1 LTASDLVAVHVDRL
15 TDLTTIKAAEREKI
29 GLENSSE
36 TLKTKKKKKDFFFP
50 GAKSCSVR
58 VRLIEECY
66 CDCSTIV
73 YKSCINVDMNS
84 SSSSTDRSRKK
95 TKKKKKKK
103 KKKIFFFVAFF
114 FFFFLLCAEIEGIKV
129 NTKRRRSDSGLT
141 LAIGLVVNGVLLR
154 LDLLGDELGNL
165 LVNALVRRVRVARL
179 GIKDIGH
186 FEMVILVVV
195 VVAVVVAVRAA
206 GGTGG
211 ENGQQKR
218 TGENHR

>member
-95 TKKKKKKK
+95 TKKKKK

>member
-50 GAKSCSVR
+50 WRKIVFGSSAVDRR
-58 VRLIEECY
+58 VLLRLF
-66 CDCSTIV
+66 DN
-73 YKSCINVDMNS
+73 CIQVMHQCRHELVLFFN
-84 SSSSTDRSRKK
+84 RSISEKNE
-95 TKKKKKKK
+95 KKKK